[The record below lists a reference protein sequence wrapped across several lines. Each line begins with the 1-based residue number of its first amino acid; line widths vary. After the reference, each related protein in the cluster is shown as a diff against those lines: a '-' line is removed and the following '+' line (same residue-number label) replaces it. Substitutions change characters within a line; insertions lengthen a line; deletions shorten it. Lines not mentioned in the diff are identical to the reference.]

1 MDLSREIV
9 ASYLNQHPDFLDE
22 YVSEH
27 VDVERVERWVIRR
40 SQREKKVKPPA
51 NQSPTTTPSG
61 RPAFTRKTSL
71 SRWKVS
77 DFERKYLAP
86 FSDYI
91 DAVKEL
97 FVAL

>member
-77 DFERKYLAP
+77 ERKYLAP